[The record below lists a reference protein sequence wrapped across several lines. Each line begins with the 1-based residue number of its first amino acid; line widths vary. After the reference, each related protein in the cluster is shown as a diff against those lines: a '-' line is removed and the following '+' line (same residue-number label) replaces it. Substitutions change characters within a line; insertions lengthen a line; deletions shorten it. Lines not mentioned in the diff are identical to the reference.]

1 MSSALHNLNLRAQ
14 QWNVRINNTRETP
27 TSIIAFGERDSL
39 AVVLKI
45 SKGQSDESRSGE
57 VLRAYN
63 GDGTVRVYESHVG
76 AVLLERLEPGRELV
90 ELVRQGRDER
100 ATKILVEV
108 LKDIAGHAPPAD
120 CPTVF
125 DWARGFDR
133 YIHSG
138 DRQIDPLLVSEAR
151 KLYCSLA
158 ASQKITMLLHGDLH
172 HYNVLLDS
180 NRGWVAIDPKGV
192 VGELEYEIGAI
203 IRNPVEQ
210 PDFVS
215 TPAVVE
221 RRLRVVTDALQ
232 LNYRRALEWCFAQA
246 VLSAIW
252 GVEDGYQI
260 RSDDAGLKLAR
271 AIKPMLDPL

>member
-1 MSSALHNLNLRAQ
+1 
-14 QWNVRINNTRETP
+14 
-27 TSIIAFGERDSL
+27 
-39 AVVLKI
+39 
-45 SKGQSDESRSGE
+45 
-57 VLRAYN
+57 
-63 GDGTVRVYESHVG
+63 
-76 AVLLERLEPGRELV
+76 
-90 ELVRQGRDER
+90 
-100 ATKILVEV
+100 
-108 LKDIAGHAPPAD
+108 
-120 CPTVF
+120 
-125 DWARGFDR
+125 
-133 YIHSG
+133 
-138 DRQIDPLLVSEAR
+138 
-151 KLYCSLA
+151 
-158 ASQKITMLLHGDLH
+158 
-172 HYNVLLDS
+172 
-180 NRGWVAIDPKGV
+180 

-260 RSDDAGLKLAR
+260 RSDDAALKLAR